1 MENQKRILS
10 LLIVF
15 VVLFVVVIIRLVD
28 LQIIRHNFYEKISH
42 EQRTRLINLAA
53 QRGDILDRNGDLL
66 ATSIDSYSVY
76 EHRKGWLQR
85 KLALSDAQKYQKED
99 PKNLSIIK
107 EKKRVYPKN
116 NLAAQIIGFVGVDN
130 QGLSGFE
137 GSCDEF
143 LRGQEGRLI
152 TESDPRGRE
161 LYGALRELRPGV
173 DGMQITLTI
182 DQNIQYVAERELE
195 RQIKETRAKSGM
207 CIVMDAQT
215 GELLALASKPDFNP
229 NAYSKYDRKLWH
241 PRYLDPFEPGS
252 TFKVITVAAA
262 LEQGAATL
270 KTRLKS
276 MDRITVGGK
285 VIENS
290 HKIDWPGR
298 TVSISEML
306 EQSINTCSAQLGLLL
321 GPNHFYN
328 YIKAFGFGQRTDFGL
343 WGESRGILRHWKRW
357 YKPDIGMISFGQ
369 SIAVT
374 PLQLISAF
382 SVFANQGVLVKPI
395 LIKRIESNDGKFI
408 KVFAQDKKERVIS
421 AKVADQVK
429 GLMRNVVLKG
439 TGKKAEIENF
449 AVCGKTGTAQKVAPN
464 GRGYMKDRY
473 ITSFIGFAPF
483 DNPRVIT
490 LVIVDE
496 PRTSIWA
503 ETVCAPVFKEVTEY
517 TLRYFNAKP
526 DML

>member
-15 VVLFVVVIIRLVD
+15 VVLFLVVVARLID
-28 LQIIRHNFYEKISH
+28 LQIVRHKFYEKISH
-42 EQRTRLINLAA
+42 DQRTRLIKLAA

-76 EHRKGWLQR
+76 QHKKGWLLR
-85 KLALSDAQKYQKED
+85 KLALAAAQKYQKED
-99 PKNLSIIK
+99 PKGLSIIK

-116 NLAAQIIGFVGVDN
+116 KLAAQILGFVGVDN
-130 QGLSGFE
+130 QGLSGIE
-137 GSCDEF
+137 GAFDEF
-143 LRGQEGRLI
+143 LRGREGRLI
-152 TESDPRGRE
+152 TEGDPKGRE

-241 PRYLDPFEPGS
+241 PPYLDPFEPGS
-252 TFKVITVAAA
+252 TFKVFTVAAA
-262 LEQGAATL
+262 LEQGVVTL

-276 MDRITVGGK
+276 LDRITVGGK
-285 VIENS
+285 VIGNAHE
-290 HKIDWPGR
+290 IDWPGR
-298 TVSISEML
+298 TISVSEML
-306 EQSINTCSAQLGLLL
+306 EQSINTGSVQLGLKL

-328 YIKAFGFGQRTDFGL
+328 YIRAFGFGQRTGFGL

-382 SVFANQGVLVKPI
+382 SVFANDGVLVKPI
-395 LIKRIESNDGKFI
+395 LVKRIESNDGKFI
-408 KVFAQDKKERVIS
+408 KVFAQDKKEQVIS
-421 AKVADQVK
+421 KKVANQVK
-429 GLMRNVVLKG
+429 GLIRNVVLKG
-439 TGKKAEIENF
+439 TGKRAEIENF

-464 GRGYMKDRY
+464 SRGYMKDRY
-473 ITSFIGFAPF
+473 IASFIGFAPF
-483 DNPRVIT
+483 DKPKVIT
-490 LVIVDE
+490 LVIMDE

-503 ETVCAPVFKEVTEY
+503 EKVCAPVFREVTGY
-517 TLRYFNAKP
+517 TLRYLNAKP